1 MRLCEGICSSIKK
14 KKKKRKKRGYV
25 SNQSVC
31 VYLFNSHPLPP
42 LSLSL
47 SLSLFLSAFFHGHA
61 ELSSPMAKRR
71 LDRSGA
77 TQTRSAPESGVL
89 ILLETL
95 NSRRVKFRL
104 KFRSK
109 FQPKCRRDY
118 RRKSPRG
125 VCAFVMPLTRFPR
138 RAARKTLQRRS
149 KFAGPC
155 RACIKARPSPYACRG

>member
-1 MRLCEGICSSIKK
+1 MQLYQKKKEK
-14 KKKKRKKRGYV
+14 KKKKRICIESICLR
-25 SNQSVC
+25 
-31 VYLFNSHPLPP
+31 LFIQLSPSPPP

-125 VCAFVMPLTRFPR
+125 VCAFVMPLTRFPK

>member
-1 MRLCEGICSSIKK
+1 VRVYAALS
-14 KKKKRKKRGYV
+14 KKKRKKEKKEDMYRI
-25 SNQSVC
+25 N
-31 VYLFNSHPLPP
+31 LFAFIYSTLTLSHPP
-42 LSLSL
+42 SLSL

-125 VCAFVMPLTRFPR
+125 VCAFVMPLTRFPK